1 MLVAI
6 IEFEMNPGTQEEFS
20 GLIGGLQSQVETIDG
35 FISADPAASLNNDG
49 MMYEIS
55 YWRDA
60 EALAAWAQVLA
71 DAMDADKRRRV
82 PQPDEAAL
90 WPEQVPMTSCES
102 AQCRGHEP
110 RWVLTDIPSGAP
122 VKVVE
127 QGMLF
132 TLRHGQCTCACCNPD
147 VCS

>member
-60 EALAAWAQVLA
+60 EALAAWAMPRSTSTHSA
-71 DAMDADKRRRV
+71 RS
-82 PQPDEAAL
+82 
-90 WPEQVPMTSCES
+90 MTRGTASSGKGRSPWGTNCGFSCRTSRSGPILPNS
-102 AQCRGHEP
+102 APFRE
-110 RWVLTDIPSGAP
+110 L
-122 VKVVE
+122 
-127 QGMLF
+127 
-132 TLRHGQCTCACCNPD
+132 
-147 VCS
+147 